1 MSNYKRFYNNSYKY
15 IFVTIV
21 TYNRKKILLQNIEI
35 LRKSFIYAKTKYSFD
50 IFSCAI
56 LKDHFHMIIKLEKN
70 KDYSEIIRL
79 IKYYFSLH
87 ININTQPSNSKIR
100 KREKGIWQ
108 RRFWEHTIRDEKDLY
123 KHIDYIHYNSY
134 KHYKIAPK
142 DWEYSTFSKFVKN
155 DFYDI
160 DWCNFNDIHQINNL
174 DFE

>member
-15 IFVTIV
+15 IFITIV
-21 TYNRKKILLQNIEI
+21 TYNRNEILLQNIDT
-35 LRKSFIYAKTKYSFD
+35 LRNSFIYAKTKYQFD
-50 IFSCAI
+50 IFSCVI
-56 LKDHFHMIIKLEKN
+56 LKDHFHIIIKLENN

-79 IKYYFSLH
+79 IKYYFSLNV
-87 ININTQPSNSKIR
+87 NIVTKPSNSKVR

-108 RRFWEHTIRDEKDLY
+108 RRFWEHTIRDEKDLN

-142 DWEYSTFSKFVKN
+142 DWKYSTFSKFVKK
-155 DFYDI
+155 DYYDVN
-160 DWCNFNDIHQINNL
+160 WCNFYDTNDINNL

>member
-1 MSNYKRFYNNSYKY
+1 M
-15 IFVTIV
+15 
-21 TYNRKKILLQNIEI
+21 
-35 LRKSFIYAKTKYSFD
+35 
-50 IFSCAI
+50 
-56 LKDHFHMIIKLEKN
+56 
-70 KDYSEIIRL
+70 
-79 IKYYFSLH
+79 H

>member
-15 IFVTIV
+15 IFITIV
-21 TYNRKKILLQNIEI
+21 THDRNEILIQNIDT
-35 LRKSFIYAKTKYSFD
+35 LRKSFIFAKTKYSFD
-50 IFSCAI
+50 IFSCVI
-56 LKDHFHMIIKLEKN
+56 LKDHFHMIIKLENN

-108 RRFWEHTIRDEKDLY
+108 RRFWEHTISNEKDLY

-160 DWCNFNDIHQINNL
+160 DWCNFNDIHKINNL